1 MVNHF
6 KLVPGIKN
14 EILMQTLTCQ
24 YCDLENDCKKV
35 IKKRECK
42 DDRWVYIPTWQL
54 KKRRF

>member
-6 KLVPGIKN
+6 KLVTGIRN

-42 DDRWVYIPTWQL
+42 DDRWVYIPTW
-54 KKRRF
+54 